1 MHQKY
6 RKLSNIKL
14 IIVLLCLL
22 SAGFF
27 YLFYMSSN
35 KNDISEEQNQT
46 NNVSKQTELN
56 NDQEEVSEEK
66 TKPEFSAEALQQTVD
81 TWVSSLGSGDIASVV
96 VADSQGNIL
105 AEVNSDQEYFTAS
118 LYKLFV
124 AYEGYRQFDS
134 GEVDSSEVFLDGQTR
149 AECIDKMIR
158 SSDSPCAE
166 TLWQELGKEEL
177 TATMKTYDINNTSL
191 VGLSTTAADTANM
204 LARIARGEGLEK
216 TSQTAYLSSMKTQD
230 SLYRRGLPS
239 GFSANV
245 TVYNKVG
252 WNEQVEWHDA
262 SIIEFEDGRQLIVA
276 VLTENVGTAQIS
288 KLGTLIEQSVSS
300 N

>member
-1 MHQKY
+1 MRQKY

-27 YLFYMSSN
+27 YLFYIRSD

-46 NNVSKQTELN
+46 SNVSEPAELN
-56 NDQEEVSEEK
+56 KDKEVVNDVK
-66 TKPEFSAEALQQTVD
+66 AKPEFDAETLQQTIN
-81 TWVSSLGSGDIASVV
+81 TWASNLGSDDVASVV
-96 VADSQGNIL
+96 VMGNKSDIL
-105 AEVNSDQEYFTAS
+105 AEVNPDQEYFTAS

-124 AYEGYRQFDS
+124 AYEGYKQFDS
-134 GEVDSSEVFLDGQTR
+134 GEVDSSEVFLSGQTR
-149 AECIDKMIR
+149 ADCIDKMIR

-166 TLWQELGKEEL
+166 RLWSEIGKEKL
-177 TATMKTYDINNTSL
+177 TEAMKTYGINNTSL
-191 VGLSTTAADTANM
+191 IGLSTTATDTANM

-216 TSQTAYLSSMKTQD
+216 PSQTAYLSSMKDQD

-245 TVYNKVG
+245 IVYNKVG

-262 SIIEFEDGRQLIVA
+262 SIIEFADGRQLIVA

-288 KLGTLIEQSVSS
+288 KLATLIEQSVRS

>member
-27 YLFYMSSN
+27 YLFYINSDN
-35 KNDISEEQNQT
+35 NDISEGQNQT
-46 NNVSKQTELN
+46 NNASEPAEQDK
-56 NDQEEVSEEK
+56 DKEVVDDEK
-66 TKPEFSAEALQQTVD
+66 TKPEFDAEALQQTINS
-81 TWVSSLGSGDIASVV
+81 WASNLGSDDVASVV
-96 VADSQGNIL
+96 VMDNQGGIL
-105 AEVNSDQEYFTAS
+105 AEVNPGQEYFTAS

-124 AYEGYRQFDS
+124 AYEGYKQFDS
-134 GEVDSSEVFLDGQTR
+134 GEVNSSEVFLSGQTR

-166 TLWQELGKEEL
+166 SLWTEIGKEKL
-177 TATMKTYDINNTSL
+177 TATMKTYGINNTSL
-191 VGLSTTAADTANM
+191 VGLSTTATDTANM
-204 LARIARGEGLEK
+204 LARIARGEGLDK
-216 TSQTAYLSSMKTQD
+216 TSQTSYLSSMKTQD

-262 SIIEFEDGRQLIVA
+262 SIIEFAGGRQLIVA

-288 KLGTLIEQSVSS
+288 KLATLIEQSVGS